1 MTPPEGSGTGA
12 TEGGVGTF
20 DIETPVFSGPFRLL
34 ADLIV
39 EQKVDVCDVPV
50 ALVTDRY
57 LAYAKETENWTLEEA
72 TWFLAICAML
82 LELKVGRLMPR
93 PDVLDEDDLGLSP
106 DLMYARSIELAAF
119 RKMAAEIALRIEEN
133 ADYHTRDVGP
143 DQDFAD
149 LYPDVME
156 KVTPDTLVELAAAM
170 LRPPAMLDLSHV
182 TPIRV
187 TVADEIANV
196 EQALSLAGD
205 TDFRHLVADC
215 PDRIYVVVRF
225 LALLELY
232 RHGRIDLTQAETFG
246 QIQVKWQG

>member
-1 MTPPEGSGTGA
+1 
-12 TEGGVGTF
+12 
-20 DIETPVFSGPFRLL
+20 
-34 ADLIV
+34 
-39 EQKVDVCDVPV
+39 
-50 ALVTDRY
+50 
-57 LAYAKETENWTLEEA
+57 
-72 TWFLAICAML
+72 ML

-93 PDVLDEDDLGLSP
+93 PDVLDEEDLGLSP
-106 DLMYARSIELAAF
+106 DLIYARSIELAAF
-119 RKMAAEIALRIEEN
+119 RKMAGEIALRLADN
-133 ADYHTRDVGP
+133 ADFHTRDVGP

-187 TVADEIANV
+187 TVAEEIANV
-196 EQALSLAGD
+196 EQRLSLAGD
-205 TDFRHLVADC
+205 TDFRDLVADC
-215 PDRIYVVVRF
+215 SDRIYIVVRF